1 MEGKKEGPEN
11 PGKTQLEEIREMLGH
26 ILLRQAEDRQ
36 TNKER
41 LDEIL
46 HQQRTDREEIL
57 RRMEGFQQ
65 QIAKRL
71 DILEQR
77 AEQDK
82 AEMHKE
88 LRKQEK
94 GLGAVAASQKQIST
108 EQMARILHV
117 ENSTASTKEQ
127 VLAQGKM
134 QERIGKETKIL

>member
-1 MEGKKEGPEN
+1 MEGKKEGPEK

-65 QIAKRL
+65 QTAKRL

>member
-1 MEGKKEGPEN
+1 MEEN
-11 PGKTQLEEIREMLGH
+11 NPDGSRVVAMLEKLMQQQED
-26 ILLRQAEDRQ
+26 LLRQQ
-36 TNKER
+36 TDNK
-41 LDEIL
+41 
-46 HQQRTDREEIL
+46 EEIL

-65 QIAKRL
+65 QTAKRL
-71 DILEQR
+71 DSLEQR